1 MSEERTNGS
10 TDSPKTGM
18 ERMWANLTPEQRAER
33 SRAMA
38 EGRKRAKM
46 KREREAKLKTTP
58 RSRPSS
64 IDDTL
69 ELTKMAASL
78 LELCGGSRQAVN
90 HLLDIAELVT
100 EAS

>member
-1 MSEERTNGS
+1 MSEANG
-10 TDSPKTGM
+10 DRLTGM
-18 ERMWANLTPEQRAER
+18 QKMWADLTPAQRAAR
-33 SRAMA
+33 SQAMVA
-38 EGRKRAKM
+38 GRKRAKL

-64 IDDTL
+64 IDGTL

-78 LELCGGSRQAVN
+78 LELCGGSREAVN